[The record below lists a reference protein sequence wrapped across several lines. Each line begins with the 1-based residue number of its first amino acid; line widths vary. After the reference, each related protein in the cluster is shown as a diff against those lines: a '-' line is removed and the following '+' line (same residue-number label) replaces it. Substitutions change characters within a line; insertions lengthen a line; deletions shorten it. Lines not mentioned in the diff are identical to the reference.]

1 MYQWV
6 GGGANLIRCSRGCG
20 LSSTPPP
27 AADAGNGP
35 APRSPRPDNH
45 VRSKASQRGGSVGA
59 ASSSRHYK
67 TRDSSRRGP
76 TQWGMRV
83 WHCVAV
89 RRTPALR
96 GLSGPWAVRA
106 GLGGAGQTLRLP
118 ALSDFLDSIFTA
130 GGWLCVEG
138 EGLKK
143 GPALPRSP
151 ERARQG
157 AGQRRRVIGRPGLS
171 AERGAMRRRVSKRAS
186 ENVRLPVTLLDSTTL
201 WQARLTLTA
210 PSRDTRGGWCSTV
223 RSVR

>member
-1 MYQWV
+1 M
-6 GGGANLIRCSRGCG
+6 GDEG
-20 LSSTPPP
+20 
-27 AADAGNGP
+27 
-35 APRSPRPDNH
+35 
-45 VRSKASQRGGSVGA
+45 
-59 ASSSRHYK
+59 
-67 TRDSSRRGP
+67 
-76 TQWGMRV
+76 
-83 WHCVAV
+83 VAL

-96 GLSGPWAVRA
+96 GLSGPWAVRE

-171 AERGAMRRRVSKRAS
+171 AERGAVSASGRAS
-186 ENVRLPVTLLDSTTL
+186 ENVRLSVTLLDSTTL

-210 PSRDTRGGWCSTV
+210 SPSRDTSGGWRSAV